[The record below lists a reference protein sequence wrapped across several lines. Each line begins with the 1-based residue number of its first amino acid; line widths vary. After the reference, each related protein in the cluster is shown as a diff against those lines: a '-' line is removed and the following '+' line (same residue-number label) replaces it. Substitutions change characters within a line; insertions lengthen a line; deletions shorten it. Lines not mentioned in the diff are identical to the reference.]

1 MPHHEGKLPGKFST
15 LLHVSEFVC
24 LWILILWKRST
35 AFEDQNKAGVAE
47 PSFRISSLAL
57 VLCTRLPTRS
67 HHRLLGKCRIFACL
81 MQHLLVIVKET
92 VQLFCS
98 NAKKSWLGFMQ
109 ASAGFWQEFIS
120 LVLLLFSNCICLV
133 VLVYLSSGS
142 RDNQLAWLSAKLKNN
157 LPTGR
162 NKILNVNYW
171 ALDSRQVDVAL
182 P

>member
-1 MPHHEGKLPGKFST
+1 MKESCQGNSVPYFMYLS
-15 LLHVSEFVC
+15 LFVC
-24 LWILILWKRST
+24 GFWSCEKEAQPLKIRTKL
-35 AFEDQNKAGVAE
+35 GE
-47 PSFRISSLAL
+47 PSLASGSLPFAL

-67 HHRLLGKCRIFACL
+67 HHRLSGKCRIFACL

-109 ASAGFWQEFIS
+109 AAAGFWQEFIS
-120 LVLLLFSNCICLV
+120 LVLLLFSDCICLV

-171 ALDSRQVDVAL
+171 AVDSRQVDVAL